1 MRIKCGESLILKTL
15 ALGAV
20 IFCILC
26 FPINS
31 QAQILSNAYSNANAT
46 LNSFFSEDIPGAFNA
61 AMPLLFPP
69 YFGGE
74 IRIRPTS
81 TNLMKGEVKLDTG
94 IQGVSTEKWYDLETG
109 QLDNGRPVLG
119 LSSKGSYVET
129 MLRLQFSRLSLR
141 GYVNAYLR
149 EIPATD
155 GDVDWFTYRFG
166 ADLDIVNSYGLRIGP
181 AIDWYPETFRTKF
194 YNLVLNG
201 TRGITIKPY
210 TPVTIGF
217 YAAYNPF
224 TSWAVSP
231 TAEIR
236 FQWPWPYRQGEK
248 LHGRPLQLTNWE
260 YAVGLK
266 LPKTVLGST
275 GLRFGYTE
283 TKVEFAGGKGSSNRG
298 IPVSIQWS
306 GIFGELVWLY

>member
-26 FPINS
+26 SPVNS

-81 TNLMKGEVKLDTG
+81 MNLMKGEAKLGTSNGFGGQD
-94 IQGVSTEKWYDLETG
+94 KWYDLEIDKYNNQT
-109 QLDNGRPVLG
+109 VLG
-119 LSSKGSYVET
+119 LSSKGSYIET

-155 GDVDWFTYRFG
+155 GDIDWFTYRFG
-166 ADLDIVNSYGLRIGP
+166 ADLDIVNSYGFRIGP
-181 AIDWYPETFRTKF
+181 AIDLYPETFTTRF
-194 YNLVLNG
+194 YNLERDG
-201 TRGITIKPY
+201 KRGISIKPY
-210 TPVTIGF
+210 SPVTIGF

-236 FQWPWPYRQGEK
+236 FQWPWPYRQGEE
-248 LHGRPLQLTNWE
+248 LGGRPLQLTNWE

-275 GLRFGYTE
+275 GIRFGYTE